1 MFSLYKLLAIPLGLL
16 FLWLV
21 RQQMS
26 LNCWER
32 LPLRASLCSGLIYTV
47 VVFTYLNRLVDE
59 TDMEVVF
66 RVWLFCLGLVMG
78 SFFNVVI
85 YRLPRGMSLVKPG
98 SHCPQCG
105 HSLRAAELIPVG
117 SYLWQR
123 GTCRSCGARIHW
135 RYPAVELLT
144 GVGFAA
150 IEWTSSSW
158 TQLIVGLVFFSI
170 LVVLAFIDLE
180 HGILPN
186 KIPFRIG
193 QVPLCDYRVDNPCD
207 RELRG
212 AVLRFELIVSIVLL
226 SGRHG
231 HGRCKLLAVVGL
243 FWAGRQCCMYC
254 SGHLCWAA
262 LAAFVPLRDQE
273 RSQTPIWTKYGSSG
287 CGLSSI
293 PLGLGT
299 VLRPKV

>member
-1 MFSLYKLLAIPLGLL
+1 
-16 FLWLV
+16 
-21 RQQMS
+21 
-26 LNCWER
+26 
-32 LPLRASLCSGLIYTV
+32 
-47 VVFTYLNRLVDE
+47 
-59 TDMEVVF
+59 MEVVF

-135 RYPAVELLT
+135 RYPVVELLT

-186 KIPFRIG
+186 KITIPGIG
-193 QVPLCDYRVDNPCD
+193 LGFLFAIIGWTIPVIESLG
-207 RELRG
+207 G
-212 AVLRFELIVSIVLL
+212 AVLGFGLIVSIALL
-226 SGRHG
+226 SRGG
-231 HGRCKLLAVVGL
+231 MGMGDAKLLAVVGAFLGWQAVLYVL
-243 FWAGRQCCMYC
+243 FWASV
-254 SGHLCWAA
+254 SGSVGGILY
-262 LAAFVPLRDQE
+262 LYVTKKDRK
-273 RSQTPIWTKYGSSG
+273 TPIPFGPSMAAAAVVY
-287 CGLSSI
+287 L
-293 PLGLGT
+293 LFL
-299 VLRPKV
+299 